1 MKNTTIKL
9 STYLLLVM
17 SIGSAGCKKFLVE
30 EPKAII
36 TEENYYKTPVDAL
49 NATNATYFFFNAA
62 GSNGS
67 FQSAYQSLLNVGM
80 DLATDDLDP
89 GPSASNPDVRS
100 LSVHNHSSTN
110 RTFYENWQQH
120 YRGIRFS
127 NLVIQK
133 VPGIDFAGNTT
144 LRDRYVGEAK
154 FNRAWIYFNLVR
166 LWGDVPL
173 VLVPGDYT
181 NVPDYYI
188 AKSSKNEVYAQIE
201 QDLKEAAAVL
211 PNKYGP
217 GDAGRATKGAA
228 LSLLAKVYLTKA
240 SFPLKI
246 SSHYQDAVATAEL
259 VLRAKDGGTGDA
271 FGYDLRTDYSHVFLP
286 DYKNNEEHIF
296 SAQRFSNFQ
305 LQGNNDFLRELPV
318 GIPGIPG
325 GLYADQVHFYT
336 KVLDPTNPDQNK
348 QADKQFNIYKLYK
361 PYDKRRNVSFITK
374 IKGNTAETANTWY
387 GTPLPN
393 PFFPNGAGDSVPYLN
408 KYYDPKTLAIP
419 AESAANTPL
428 LRYSELLLIH
438 AEAENE
444 ANGPTAKAYKSYNR
458 VRNRAGLP
466 DLSEGLSQ
474 DQFRDS
480 LYLDRRLEVVY
491 EYQRW
496 FDLIRQRDAANQSI
510 FVKSLV
516 SVGKVNAVDRNRLFP
531 IPQIE
536 LDNNP
541 KLTQNPGW

>member
-1 MKNTTIKL
+1 MKNIYIKL
-9 STYLLLVM
+9 PTYLLLVLAF
-17 SIGSAGCKKFLVE
+17 GAAGCKKFLTE
-30 EPKAII
+30 DPKSII
-36 TEENYYKTPVDAL
+36 IEDNYYKTPVDAL
-49 NATNATYFFFNAA
+49 NATNATYFFYNGG

-67 FQSAYQSLLNVGM
+67 SQTAYQSLLNVGM

-89 GPSASNPDVRS
+89 GPGATNPDVRS

-127 NLVIQK
+127 NLAIQK
-133 VPGIDFAGNTT
+133 IPGIDFGANTA
-144 LRDRYVGEAK
+144 LRDRYIGEAK

-173 VLVPGDYT
+173 VLVPGNYT
-181 NVPDYYI
+181 DVPDYYI
-188 AKSSKNEVYAQIE
+188 AKSTKEEVYAQIE
-201 QDLKEAAAVL
+201 QELKEAAEVL

-217 GDAGRATKGAA
+217 GDAGRATRGAA
-228 LSLLAKVYLTKA
+228 ISLLAKVYLTKA

-259 VLRAKDGGTGDA
+259 ALRTKDGGSGEA

-296 SAQRFSNFQ
+296 SAQRLSNFQ
-305 LQGNNDFLRELPV
+305 SQGNN
-318 GIPGIPG
+318 GISG
-325 GLYADQVHFYT
+325 GAYADQVHFYT
-336 KVLDPTNPDQNK
+336 QVIDPTNPDPDK

-361 PYDKRRNVSFITK
+361 PYDKRRNASFITK
-374 IKGNTAETANTWY
+374 IKGNTTETSNTWY
-387 GTPLPN
+387 GTALSN
-393 PFFPNGAGDSVPYLN
+393 PFFPNGVGDSVPYLN
-408 KYYDPKTLAIP
+408 KYYDGKVLSTP

-444 ANGPTAKAYKSYNR
+444 ANGPTGKAYKSYNR

-466 DLSEGLSQ
+466 DLSAGLTQ

-480 LYLDRRLEVVY
+480 LYLDRRLELVY

-496 FDLIRQRDAANQSI
+496 FDLIRQRDAANQPT
-510 FVKSLV
+510 FVKNLV